1 MENTAQADVIA
12 IKNPVRE
19 ELEKKVE
26 DLEKQLEIEKTTVD
40 NMRLEMNALCSTRDR
55 LEKRL
60 DKSND
65 FFAEFALLFA
75 ETPAFTSIIDSV
87 KDEINQDID
96 IDGQI
101 KEIIRNDLT
110 VSISDAYCSVDI

>member
-1 MENTAQADVIA
+1 MENTTQADVIDM
-12 IKNPVRE
+12 
-19 ELEKKVE
+19 KKVEEFVTKE
-26 DLEKQLEIEKTTVD
+26 DLEKQLEIEKKTVD
-40 NMRLEMNALCSTRDR
+40 NMRLEINALNSLRDR
-55 LEKRL
+55 LEKKL

-87 KDEINQDID
+87 KEEILQDID

>member
-12 IKNPVRE
+12 IKSPVRE

-26 DLEKQLEIEKTTVD
+26 DLEKQLEIERKTVD
-40 NMRLEMNALCSTRDR
+40 NMRNDILAMSAHRDR
-55 LEKRL
+55 LEKKL

-75 ETPAFTSIIDSV
+75 ETPAFTSIIDSI
-87 KDEINQDID
+87 KEEINQDLD

>member
-12 IKNPVRE
+12 IKSPVRE

-60 DKSND
+60 EKSND
-65 FFAEFALLFA
+65 FFAEFALLFV
-75 ETPAFTSIIDSV
+75 ETPAFTSIIDSI

-96 IDGQI
+96 IDGNVR
-101 KEIIRNDLT
+101 EIIRNDLN
-110 VSISDAYCSVDI
+110 VSISDAYVSVDI

>member
-1 MENTAQADVIA
+1 MENTAQADVIEIA
-12 IKNPVRE
+12 KPRIE
-19 ELEKKVE
+19 E
-26 DLEKQLEIEKTTVD
+26 LEKQLEIERQTIE
-40 NMRLEMNALCSTRDR
+40 NMRLEINASNSLRDR
-55 LEKRL
+55 LEKKL

-75 ETPAFTSIIDSV
+75 ETPAFTSIIDSI
-87 KDEINQDID
+87 KEEINQDID
-96 IDGQI
+96 IDGNI

>member
-19 ELEKKVE
+19 EFEKKVE
-26 DLEKQLEIEKTTVD
+26 DLEKQLEIEKTTVY
-40 NMRLEMNALCSTRDR
+40 NMRLEMIALCSTRDR
-55 LEKRL
+55 LDKIL

-65 FFAEFALLFA
+65 FFAECALLFA

-87 KDEINQDID
+87 KEEILQDID
-96 IDGQI
+96 IDGNI

>member
-26 DLEKQLEIEKTTVD
+26 ELEKQLEIERQTIK
-40 NMRLEMNALCSTRDR
+40 NIRLEMNALCSTRDR

-75 ETPAFTSIIDSV
+75 ETPAFTSIIDSI

-96 IDGQI
+96 IDGNVR
-101 KEIIRNDLT
+101 EIIRNDLS
-110 VSISDAYCSVDI
+110 VSISDAYVSVDI

>member
-1 MENTAQADVIA
+1 MENTAQADVID
-12 IKNPVRE
+12 IQSPRVE
-19 ELEKKVE
+19 ELVKKVQE
-26 DLEKQLEIEKTTVD
+26 LEQQLNIEKTTVD

-55 LEKRL
+55 LEKKL
-60 DKSND
+60 EKSND

-87 KDEINQDID
+87 KEEITQDID
-96 IDGQI
+96 IDGNI